1 MATIVNERDKL
12 LQSAASRFAEV
23 TLPSTVIV
31 PATKALLLTS
41 SSLLFKVPTSGPA
54 LPSSITLTATKKAI
68 SGTVSFNVTAG
79 TATLTGSGDTRTL
92 AYSDM
97 SSDSVTVTASV
108 VADSVTYISTVT
120 VAKVKDGVNGTNGT
134 NGIPGQR
141 GSVDLYVIGSSWSD
155 STANSAILSATGSS
169 TRYAGDKVTIYNNA
183 GFADTRYWDGISAW
197 VTGQIINGNIL
208 VSGTVTSDKIGTNE
222 LTSVNINTSGRIK
235 AYGDGAFGPEIP
247 TYRASIYGANA
258 STSTSYIQV
267 GVVGYSNYG
276 SGILGFSVT
285 DAGVKGEGVNGGS
298 FATLTD
304 SGDGIIAIGSQYG
317 YAARFTAPPG
327 HPARIR
333 WGSVTCSPP
342 PGGTTTFLRADGT
355 WSTPSSSGGV
365 TSFNSRTGA
374 VTLNSTDIAT
384 YAAGTLSVNV
394 TGTAGNASALGGLA
408 PSNWIQF
415 IGTSAASR
423 SFAGYMQVYANGTY
437 AWIPLYV

>member
-79 TATLTGSGDTRTL
+79 TATLTGSGDTRKL

-108 VADSVTYISTVT
+108 VADSVTYVSTVT

-169 TRYAGDKVTIYNNA
+169 TRYPGDKVTIYNNA
-183 GFADTRYWDGISAW
+183 GFAETRYWDGISAW
-197 VTGQIINGNIL
+197 VTGKIINGNLL
-208 VSGTVTSDKIGTNE
+208 VSGTVTSSAIGTNTITAATIDTTGAIKARSSLSVSGGGE
-222 LTSVNINTSGRIK
+222 RASIVGYNTSSSGSEIGVYGHSAVASGVYGNCAATTGGQGVQGVGYYGGYFTTNTSG
-235 AYGDGAFGPEIP
+235 
-247 TYRASIYGANA
+247 
-258 STSTSYIQV
+258 
-267 GVVGYSNYG
+267 G
-276 SGILGFSVT
+276 SGLF
-285 DAGVKGEGVNGGS
+285 AGNPYGNT
-298 FATLTD
+298 ALTL
-304 SGDGIIAIGSQYG
+304 SGKLQWGTTLIAQ
-317 YAARFTAPPG
+317 
-327 HPARIR
+327 
-333 WGSVTCSPP
+333 P
-342 PGGTTTFLRADGT
+342 PGGTSKFLRADGT
-355 WSTPSSSGGV
+355 WAAPSSSGGV

-408 PSNWIQF
+408 PSNWVQF
-415 IGTSAASR
+415 IGTSGASR
-423 SFAGYMQVYANGTY
+423 TFAGYMQVYANGVY